1 MMKLV
6 RLLAIGLTAITAPA
20 GADTTLSLAFELDDT
35 DSVTSV
41 IYDCGDGDAFT
52 VQYVNAGANA
62 LALMEVGDEDR
73 VFVNVVAASGAR
85 YVSGALVWWS
95 KGDMATLENELSDGS
110 TRTCQTQ

>member
-1 MMKLV
+1 MMKLFS
-6 RLLAIGLTAITAPA
+6 LLTVGFTSIMAPA
-20 GADTTLSLAFELDDT
+20 VADTTVSLAFELDDT
-35 DSVTSV
+35 DSVASV

-62 LALMEVGDEDR
+62 LALMEVDDEDR

-95 KGDMATLENELSDGS
+95 KGDMATLENELSEGS